1 MAELGA
7 GLRGAGD
14 FGTDDT
20 VKVKSATEM
29 KSARFL
35 KSFQPLV
42 PKLMICGENPNIV
55 VYFIPSSTDVIYGIP
70 PMELALEGLV
80 W

>member
-1 MAELGA
+1 MKPSDRKQTFITSSLSPTPQRPSTVAGDLAGAALVIEDVGFLDVAELGA

-35 KSFQPLV
+35 N
-42 PKLMICGENPNIV
+42 G
-55 VYFIPSSTDVIYGIP
+55 
-70 PMELALEGLV
+70 
-80 W
+80 